1 MSYFRA
7 EDLSLHFGGLNVQRH
22 RHQHSANQ
30 HRYVTHIENLLNK
43 GLRFPAA
50 TECGE

>member
-1 MSYFRA
+1 MSVM
-7 EDLSLHFGGLNVQRH
+7 LHFGGLNAQRH

-30 HRYVTHIENLLNK
+30 HRYITHIENLLNK

-50 TECGE
+50 T